1 MGVSPRY
8 RVLFERRYDRLQS
21 YPGGCGP
28 MKRLYLV
35 RHAQASPKDLQMSD
49 AQRSLDA
56 RGEKQAAWLGDC
68 LNQRG
73 AKPDLILSSPAKR
86 ALRTASVIAEELK
99 IPRDVITVRDSLY
112 LANMTDLSEIIRD
125 LDDEF
130 KDVMLFAHN
139 PGITRFAQDLL
150 GEWVERMPPCS
161 IYCLDFTVRSW
172 KVVTGGNAK
181 LVFYDYPTL

>member
-1 MGVSPRY
+1 
-8 RVLFERRYDRLQS
+8 
-21 YPGGCGP
+21 

-35 RHAQASPKDLQMSD
+35 RHAQAGPKDLQMGD
-49 AQRSLDA
+49 VQRSLDA
-56 RGEKQAAWLGDC
+56 RGEKQAAWLGAR

-86 ALRTASVIAEELK
+86 ALRTANVIAEQ
-99 IPRDVITVRDSLY
+99 INVTRDVITVLDSLY
-112 LANMTDLSEIIRD
+112 LANMTELSEIIRD

-130 KDVMLFAHN
+130 QNVMLFAHN
-139 PGITRFAQDLL
+139 PGITRFAQDLM
-150 GEWVERMPPCS
+150 GEWVESMPPCS

-172 KVVTGGNAK
+172 KVVTGGNAT